1 MYKRLINYLFL
12 CNTLFFVAACQK
24 PEEEDV
30 QTAEAAEAEAV
41 AEAEAE
47 AVAVAEAWRY
57 ASENPEEAEEL
68 LAKEEAAMQER
79 IRERKRKEATDAAS
93 FQEVIRV
100 FQLAATAT
108 TGSDS
113 ATTNAAPEPAAAAET
128 NEVAPEPAAA
138 AETNEVAPEP
148 AAAAETNEVAP
159 EPATTEQAATTTAS
173 DPVTTTEQDQRQ
185 QENNNNKKKKEEERA
200 LAARA
205 AEMRA
210 LAATETEPQKEAH
223 QE

>member
-113 ATTNAAPEPAAAAET
+113 ATTNAAPEQAAAET

>member
-113 ATTNAAPEPAAAAET
+113 ATTNAAPEQAAAET

-148 AAAAETNEVAP
+148 AAAAERNKRSSTRTSSSSRNKRSSTRTSNNRTSSNNNSVRP
-159 EPATTEQAATTTAS
+159 SNNNRTGSATTGE
-173 DPVTTTEQDQRQ
+173 
-185 QENNNNKKKKEEERA
+185 
-200 LAARA
+200 
-205 AEMRA
+205 
-210 LAATETEPQKEAH
+210 
-223 QE
+223 

>member
-113 ATTNAAPEPAAAAET
+113 ATTNAAPEQ
-128 NEVAPEPAAA
+128 AA